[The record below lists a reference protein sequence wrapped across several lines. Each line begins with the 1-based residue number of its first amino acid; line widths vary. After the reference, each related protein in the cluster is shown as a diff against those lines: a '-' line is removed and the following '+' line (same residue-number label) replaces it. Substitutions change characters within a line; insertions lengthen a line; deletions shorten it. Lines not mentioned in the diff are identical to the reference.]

1 MYEVSKILENK
12 NSKEKILVKFEGV
25 EKNNIDL
32 VKVNSL
38 LENYLEEKIKDYSD
52 IPYIVSTIKTILKDF
67 EEKNLCVSSVIKFE
81 NTEKFYVVYY
91 IDNQLNKYAVYQ
103 KPDFFNKALFDY
115 QKNKILKFSVDL
127 ETSTNYQQFFN
138 YNSDILEKLKNVKV
152 KELDDEDKIICQ
164 VYKIFYNSYPDFMDI
179 ETWDKIQ
186 SMAVILNNFFIT
198 LNRSYFFKLENN
210 KVISSYLKQQINN
223 LVPFGLI
230 EEIDE
235 PITLNEEDVNKIK
248 IIGEEIKKA
257 TDFEVDKL
265 NTLSHLIHISHYK
278 LDKIKTKDDLKIDN
292 KFTDKEILSNVELM
306 KKVKTKI
313 KK

>member
-1 MYEVSKILENK
+1 M
-12 NSKEKILVKFEGV
+12 
-25 EKNNIDL
+25 
-32 VKVNSL
+32 
-38 LENYLEEKIKDYSD
+38 
-52 IPYIVSTIKTILKDF
+52 
-67 EEKNLCVSSVIKFE
+67 
-81 NTEKFYVVYY
+81 
-91 IDNQLNKYAVYQ
+91 
-103 KPDFFNKALFDY
+103 
-115 QKNKILKFSVDL
+115 
-127 ETSTNYQQFFN
+127 
-138 YNSDILEKLKNVKV
+138 
-152 KELDDEDKIICQ
+152 
-164 VYKIFYNSYPDFMDI
+164 
-179 ETWDKIQ
+179 
-186 SMAVILNNFFIT
+186 
-198 LNRSYFFKLENN
+198 
-210 KVISSYLKQQINN
+210 KQQINN

-230 EEIDE
+230 EEKDE